1 MLYKLVKQQSD
12 QDETQTRISEWGKN
26 WPGRRNLDL
35 RDSCNV
41 VNSDTTK
48 AIEDAATAHNVQTVL
63 RSQSNQTERSWE
75 TTRNSF
81 NVGAVQVWVLT
92 TVYVFQLHREITF
105 VFHIGIFRG
114 GKSGILSVP

>member
-1 MLYKLVKQQSD
+1 M
-12 QDETQTRISEWGKN
+12 
-26 WPGRRNLDL
+26 
-35 RDSCNV
+35 
-41 VNSDTTK
+41 K

-81 NVGAVQVWVLT
+81 NAGAVQVWVLT
-92 TVYVFQLHREITF
+92 PVNVFQLHREIAF
-105 VFHIGIFRG
+105 VFHIGIIRG